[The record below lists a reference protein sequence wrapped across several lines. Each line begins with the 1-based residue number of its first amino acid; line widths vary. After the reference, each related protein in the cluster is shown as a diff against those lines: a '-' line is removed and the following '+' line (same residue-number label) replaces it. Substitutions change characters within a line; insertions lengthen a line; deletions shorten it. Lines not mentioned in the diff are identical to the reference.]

1 MKITTVIGARPQFVK
16 AAMVS
21 RALQETGGIE
31 EKIVH
36 TGQHY
41 DHNMST
47 VFFQELEMPAVD
59 CYLGV
64 GSGPHGEQTGLMMAA
79 VEKYILHEKPDL
91 VLVYGDTNSTLAGAL
106 AAAKIHLPV
115 AHVEAGLRSYNRL
128 MPEEINRLLTDH
140 LADLLYVPTAQ
151 AVENL
156 KLEGIHGEKVYLCG
170 DVMYDASILFGRE
183 AENKSIIL
191 QQLGV
196 EEPDRQ
202 YILATIHRAENTD
215 NTARIG
221 AIFDGLS
228 RVADRFPVI
237 VPMHPRTRKILSR
250 EGLIE
255 EIEEKLHIIDP
266 VGYLDMLL
274 LEKRSSLIV
283 TDSGGVQKEAYF
295 YRVPCVTLRDETEWG
310 ELVDAG
316 WNKVVAPETPEV
328 VADSILAAHGS
339 SGRIDLELYGDGH
352 ASQKIAEHIL
362 RFGR

>member
-1 MKITTVIGARPQFVK
+1 LKIMTVIGARPQFVK

-21 RALQETGGIE
+21 RALRETGRIE

-41 DHNMST
+41 DHNMSA
-47 VFFQELEMPAVD
+47 VFFQELGMPAVD

-79 VEKYILHEKPDL
+79 VEKYLMQEKPDL

-106 AAAKIHLPV
+106 AAAKMHLPV

-156 KLEGIHGEKVYLCG
+156 KLEGIHGEKVYLSG
-170 DVMYDASILFGRE
+170 DVMYDASIFFGRE
-183 AENKSIIL
+183 AENKSRIL

-196 EEPDRQ
+196 ENRQ
-202 YILATIHRAENTD
+202 YILATVHRAENTD
-215 NTARIG
+215 NPARIR
-221 AIFDGLS
+221 AIFYGLS
-228 RVADRFPVI
+228 RVADRFPV
-237 VPMHPRTRKILSR
+237 VMPLHPRTRKILSR
-250 EGLIE
+250 EGLIG
-255 EIEEKLHIIDP
+255 EIEKKLHIIDP

-274 LEKRSSLIV
+274 LEKKSSLIV

-316 WNKVVAPETPEV
+316 WNRVVVPEGHEM
-328 VADSILAAHGS
+328 VADSILSAHGS
-339 SGRIDLELYGDGH
+339 SGRVDLEFYGDGR
-352 ASQKIAEHIL
+352 ASPKIAEHL
-362 RFGR
+362 LKFGR